1 MNKISLNGS
10 YKLYITDGKNFDF
23 DGVNFNGLGEPIDAT
38 VPGNVEL
45 DLMRANLLPNL
56 YFADNIKKAEYLESK
71 DFVYVKDFEFDF
83 NDNCHRELV
92 FDGVD
97 TIAEYYLNGVKIGE
111 SENAFVEYRFSVDD
125 VLRNGSNRLV
135 VHIFSSVNHAKKYEH
150 TPLNIGIY
158 DGCYESLNIRKPA
171 SSFGWDI
178 LPRAVSAGIFRD
190 VYIREY
196 SAVEITN
203 VYIATNRLVDN
214 LAILTVSVNA
224 RIADEF
230 LGKLTLKISGKC
242 KDSEFNKICPFTFT
256 SKTVFPYVE
265 NPVLWYPCGYGA
277 PDLYDVTVELV
288 SDGKVMAQKSIK
300 FGIRS
305 VDVRYTE
312 EIGENGDFRIFVNDK
327 LIKVKGVNHTPID
340 VYHSKD
346 KEKYA
351 DIIGGIKNMNC
362 NFVRVWGGGVYE
374 SDEFYSLCDENGIMV
389 WHDFMLAC
397 HMYPQTKD
405 FLDKISFECK
415 NVVERLRNHPSIIAW
430 CGSNETDWMY
440 TCIGLNP
447 NDDKITRVVMKDVLS
462 AVDPFRPF
470 FPTTPYFSNDF
481 IKKQGGVFY
490 VDLDEI
496 TAKRRPLSEEHYWWH
511 RNDFLKFTDQNH
523 KFIMEIGYGGCNS
536 LDELNKYLPVGW
548 TFKDDKFW
556 GCHSYPTEDSRTTGL
571 DYLLDGVENN
581 NEELVSASRAYQ
593 AEAYKYIVERSRI
606 RPYFNGICLWNYGD
620 GFPIFSSA
628 FVGYDGDK
636 RPSYFT
642 VKDSYE
648 PVQCIMKYENG
659 KVEVYIVNDTSFE
672 GKVGLKISCVYGA
685 KEKEIEIKA
694 NEILLADTIS
704 CGENQLITS
713 ELNVCGKSVG
723 NYLYTYGGKIDYRRY
738 KELLRSKA
746 ERH

>member
-1 MNKISLNGS
+1 MNKISLNGN
-10 YKLYITDGKNFDF
+10 YKLYITDGKNSDF
-23 DGVNFNGLGEPIDAT
+23 DGLGEVVDAI
-38 VPGNVEL
+38 VPGNAEL
-45 DLMRANLLPNL
+45 DLMRANMLPDL
-56 YFADNIKKAEYLESK
+56 YFADNIGKAEFLESK
-71 DFVYVKDFEFDF
+71 DFVYVKDFEFNSD
-83 NDNCHRELV
+83 NDRHRELV
-92 FDGVD
+92 FKGVD

-111 SENAFVEYRFSVDD
+111 SENAFVEYGFSVDN
-125 VLRNGSNRLV
+125 VLKNGSNRLV
-135 VHIFSSVNHAKKYEH
+135 VHIFSSVNHAKKYEY

-190 VYIREY
+190 VYIQEY
-196 SAVEITN
+196 SSVEITD

-224 RIADEF
+224 RVADEF
-230 LGKLTLKISGKC
+230 SGKLTLKITGKC
-242 KDSEFNKICPFTFT
+242 KDSEFSKICPFTFT

-265 NPVLWYPCGYGA
+265 NPVLWYPCGYGS

-288 SDGKVMAQKSIK
+288 ADGKVLAQKSIR

-312 EIGENGDFRIFVNDK
+312 EIGEDGNFQIFVNNE

-351 DIIGGIKNMNC
+351 DIVDGIKNMNC
-362 NFVRVWGGGVYE
+362 NFVRVWGGGIYE
-374 SDEFYSLCDENGIMV
+374 DDEFYSLCDEKGVMV

-397 HMYPQTKD
+397 HMYPQTKE

-415 NVVERLRNHPSIIAW
+415 NVVGRLRNHPSIIAW

-462 AVDPFRPF
+462 AVDLFRPF
-470 FPTTPYFSNDF
+470 FPTTPYFSNEF
-481 IKKQGGVFY
+481 IKKRGGVFF
-490 VDLDEI
+490 VDLAEI
-496 TAKRRPLSEEHYWWH
+496 TERRRPLPEEHYWWH
-511 RNDFLKFTDQNH
+511 RNDFLKFIDQNH
-523 KFIMEIGYGGCNS
+523 KFIMEIGFGGCNS
-536 LDELNKYLPVGW
+536 PEELNKYLPKGW
-548 TFKDDKFW
+548 KFKDDKYW
-556 GCHSYPTEDSRTTGL
+556 DCHSYPTEDGRTTGL
-571 DYLLDGVENN
+571 DYLFDGVGDSD
-581 NEELVSASRAYQ
+581 EELVSASRAYQ
-593 AEAYKYIVERSRI
+593 AEAYKYVVERSRI
-606 RPYFNGICLWNYGD
+606 RPYFNGICLWNYRD

-636 RPSYFT
+636 RPAYFA
-642 VKDSYE
+642 VKNSYE

-659 KVEVYIVNDTSFE
+659 KVEVYIVNDTPFE
-672 GKVGLKISCVYGA
+672 GKVVLKLSNA
-685 KEKEIEIKA
+685 SKKEIEIKA
-694 NEILLADTIS
+694 NDILLADTVS
-704 CGENQLITS
+704 CGENELITS
-713 ELNVCGKSVG
+713 ELSVEGKTVK
-723 NYLYTYGGKIDYRRY
+723 NYLYTYSRKIDYPTY
-738 KELLRSKA
+738 KKLSGNKDE
-746 ERH
+746 

>member
-1 MNKISLNGS
+1 MNKISLNGN
-10 YKLYITDGKNFDF
+10 YKLYITDGKNSDF
-23 DGVNFNGLGEPIDAT
+23 DGVGFDGLGEVVDAI
-38 VPGNVEL
+38 VPGNAEL
-45 DLMRANLLPNL
+45 DLMRANMLPDL
-56 YFADNIKKAEYLESK
+56 YFADNIKKAEFLESK
-71 DFVYVKDFEFDF
+71 DFVYVKDFEFNSDT
-83 NDNCHRELV
+83 DRHRELV
-92 FDGVD
+92 FKGVD

-111 SENAFVEYRFSVDD
+111 SENAFVEYGFSVDN
-125 VLRNGSNRLV
+125 VLKNGSNRLV
-135 VHIFSSVNHAKKYEH
+135 VHIFSSVNRAKKYEY

-190 VYIREY
+190 VYIQEY
-196 SAVEITN
+196 SSVEITD

-224 RIADEF
+224 RVADEF
-230 LGKLTLKISGKC
+230 SGKLTLKITGKC
-242 KDSEFNKICPFTFT
+242 KDSEFRKICPFTFT

-265 NPVLWYPCGYGA
+265 NPVLWYPCGYGS

-288 SDGKVMAQKSIK
+288 AGGKVLAQKSIR

-312 EIGENGDFRIFVNDK
+312 EIGEDGNFQIFVNNE

-351 DIIGGIKNMNC
+351 DIVDGIKNMNC
-362 NFVRVWGGGVYE
+362 NFVRVWGGGIYE
-374 SDEFYSLCDENGIMV
+374 DDEFYSLCDEKGVMV

-397 HMYPQTKD
+397 HMYPQTKK

-415 NVVERLRNHPSIIAW
+415 NVVGRLRNHPSIIAW

-470 FPTTPYFSNDF
+470 FPTTPYFSNEF
-481 IKKQGGVFY
+481 IKKRGGVFY
-490 VDLDEI
+490 VDLAEI
-496 TAKRRPLSEEHYWWH
+496 TERRRPLPEEHYWWH
-511 RNDFLKFTDQNH
+511 RNDFLKFIDQNH
-523 KFIMEIGYGGCNS
+523 KFIMEIGFGGCNS
-536 LDELNKYLPVGW
+536 REELNKYLPKGW
-548 TFKDDKFW
+548 KFKDDKYW
-556 GCHSYPTEDSRTTGL
+556 DCHSYPTEDGRTTGL
-571 DYLLDGVENN
+571 DYLFDGVGDGD
-581 NEELVSASRAYQ
+581 EELVSASRAYQ
-593 AEAYKYIVERSRI
+593 AEAYKYVVERSRI
-606 RPYFNGICLWNYGD
+606 RPYFNGICLWNYRD

-636 RPSYFT
+636 RPAYFA
-642 VKDSYE
+642 VKNSYE

-659 KVEVYIVNDTSFE
+659 KVEVYIVNDTPFE
-672 GKVGLKISCVYGA
+672 GKVVLKLSNA
-685 KEKEIEIKA
+685 SKKEIEIKA
-694 NEILLADTIS
+694 NDILLADTVS
-704 CGENQLITS
+704 CGENELITS
-713 ELNVCGKSVG
+713 ELSVEGKTVK
-723 NYLYTYGGKIDYRRY
+723 NYLYTYSRKIDYPTY
-738 KELLRSKA
+738 KKLSGNKDE
-746 ERH
+746 

>member
-1 MNKISLNGS
+1 MNKISLNGN
-10 YKLYITDGKNFDF
+10 YKLYITDGEKFDF
-23 DGVNFNGLGEPIDAT
+23 DGVSPNGLGEPVDAI
-38 VPGNVEL
+38 VPSNVEL

-56 YFADNIKKAEYLESK
+56 YFADNIRKAEYLESK
-71 DFVYVKDFEFDF
+71 DFVYVKDFEFNFD
-83 NDNCHRELV
+83 NDCHRELV
-92 FDGVD
+92 FNGVD
-97 TIAEYYLNGVKIGE
+97 TIAEYYLNGVKIGK
-111 SENAFVEYRFSVDD
+111 SENAFAEYVFSVDN
-125 VLRNGSNRLV
+125 VLKSGVNRLV
-135 VHIFSSVNHAKKYEH
+135 VHIFSSVNYAEKYEY

-178 LPRAVSAGIFRD
+178 LPRAVSAGIFRE

-196 SAVEITN
+196 SAVEITG
-203 VYIATNRLVDN
+203 VYIATNRLENN

-224 RIADEF
+224 RMTDEF
-230 LGKLTLKISGKC
+230 LGKAVLKITGKC
-242 KDSEFNKICPFTFT
+242 KESEFAKTYPFTFT

-277 PDLYDVTVELV
+277 PDLYDVIVELV
-288 SDGKVMAQKSIK
+288 ADGKVLAQKSIK

-312 EIGENGDFRIFVNDK
+312 EIGEDGNFQIFVNNE

-351 DIIGGIKNMNC
+351 DIVDGIKNMNC
-362 NFVRVWGGGVYE
+362 NFVRIWGGGIYE
-374 SDEFYSLCDENGIMV
+374 DDEFYSLCDEKGVMV

-397 HMYPQTKD
+397 HMYPQTKE

-415 NVVERLRNHPSIIAW
+415 NVVGRLRNHPSIIAW

-470 FPTTPYFSNDF
+470 FPTTPYFSNEF

-490 VDLDEI
+490 VDLAEI
-496 TAKRRPLSEEHYWWH
+496 TERRRPLPEEHYWWH
-511 RNDFLKFTDQNH
+511 RNDFLKFIDQNH
-523 KFIMEIGYGGCNS
+523 KFIMEIGFGGCNS
-536 LDELNKYLPVGW
+536 LEELNKYLPKGW
-548 TFKDDKFW
+548 KFKDDKYW
-556 GCHSYPTEDSRTTGL
+556 DCHSYPTEDGRTTGL
-571 DYLLDGVENN
+571 DYLFDGVGDGD
-581 NEELVSASRAYQ
+581 EELVSASRAYQ
-593 AEAYKYIVERSRI
+593 AEAYKYVVERSRI
-606 RPYFNGICLWNYGD
+606 RPYFNGICLWNYRD

-636 RPSYFT
+636 RPAYFA
-642 VKDSYE
+642 VKNSYE

-659 KVEVYIVNDTSFE
+659 KVEVYIVNDTPFE
-672 GKVGLKISCVYGA
+672 GKVVLKLSNA
-685 KEKEIEIKA
+685 SQKEIEIKA
-694 NEILLADTIS
+694 NDILLADTVS
-704 CGENQLITS
+704 CGENELITS
-713 ELNVCGKSVG
+713 ELSVDGKTVK
-723 NYLYTYGGKIDYRRY
+723 NYLYTYSRKIDYPTY
-738 KELLRSKA
+738 KKISGNKDE
-746 ERH
+746 

>member
-1 MNKISLNGS
+1 MNKISLNGN
-10 YKLYITDGKNFDF
+10 YKLYITDGKNSDF
-23 DGVNFNGLGEPIDAT
+23 DGVGFDGLGEVVDAI
-38 VPGNVEL
+38 VPGNAEL
-45 DLMRANLLPNL
+45 DLMRANMLPDL
-56 YFADNIKKAEYLESK
+56 YFADNIRKAEFLESK
-71 DFVYVKDFEFDF
+71 DFVYVKDFEFNSD
-83 NDNCHRELV
+83 NDRHRELV
-92 FDGVD
+92 FKGVD

-111 SENAFVEYRFSVDD
+111 SENAFVEYVFSVDN
-125 VLRNGSNRLV
+125 VLKNGSNRLV
-135 VHIFSSVNHAKKYEH
+135 VHIFSSVNHAKKYEY

-190 VYIREY
+190 VYIQEY
-196 SAVEITN
+196 SSVEITD
-203 VYIATNRLVDN
+203 VYVATNRLVDN

-224 RIADEF
+224 RVADEF
-230 LGKLTLKISGKC
+230 SGNLTLKITGKC
-242 KDSEFNKICPFTFT
+242 KDSEFSKICPFTFT

-265 NPVLWYPCGYGA
+265 NPVLWYPSGYGS

-288 SDGKVMAQKSIK
+288 AGGKVLAKKSIK

-312 EIGENGDFRIFVNDK
+312 EIGEDGNFQIFVNNEP
-327 LIKVKGVNHTPID
+327 IKVKGVNHTPID

-351 DIIGGIKNMNC
+351 DIVDGIKNMNC
-362 NFVRVWGGGVYE
+362 NFVRVWGGGIYE
-374 SDEFYSLCDENGIMV
+374 DDEFYSLCDEKGVMV

-397 HMYPQTKD
+397 HMYPQTKE

-415 NVVERLRNHPSIIAW
+415 NVVGRLRNHPSIIAW

-470 FPTTPYFSNDF
+470 FPTTPYFSNEF

-490 VDLDEI
+490 VDLAEI
-496 TAKRRPLSEEHYWWH
+496 TERRRPLPEEHYWWH
-511 RNDFLKFTDQNH
+511 RNDFLKFIDQNH
-523 KFIMEIGYGGCNS
+523 KFIMEIGFGGCNS
-536 LDELNKYLPVGW
+536 REELNKYLPKGW
-548 TFKDDKFW
+548 KFKDDKYW
-556 GCHSYPTEDSRTTGL
+556 DCHSYPTEDGRTTGL
-571 DYLLDGVENN
+571 DYLFDGVGDGD
-581 NEELVSASRAYQ
+581 EELVSASRAYQ
-593 AEAYKYIVERSRI
+593 AEAYKYVVERSRI
-606 RPYFNGICLWNYGD
+606 RPYFNGICLWNYRD

-636 RPSYFT
+636 RPAYFA
-642 VKDSYE
+642 VKNSYE

-659 KVEVYIVNDTSFE
+659 KVEVYIVNDTPFE
-672 GKVGLKISCVYGA
+672 GKVVLKLSNA
-685 KEKEIEIKA
+685 SKKEIEIKA
-694 NEILLADTIS
+694 NDILLADTVS
-704 CGENQLITS
+704 CGENELITS
-713 ELNVCGKSVG
+713 ELSVEGKTVK
-723 NYLYTYGGKIDYRRY
+723 NYLYTYSRKIDYPTY
-738 KELLRSKA
+738 KKLSGNKDE
-746 ERH
+746 

>member
-1 MNKISLNGS
+1 MNKISLNGN
-10 YKLYITDGKNFDF
+10 YKLYITDGKNSDF
-23 DGVNFNGLGEPIDAT
+23 DGVGFDGLGEVVDAI
-38 VPGNVEL
+38 VPGNAEL
-45 DLMRANLLPNL
+45 DLMRANMLPDL
-56 YFADNIKKAEYLESK
+56 YFADNIRKAEFLESK
-71 DFVYVKDFEFDF
+71 DFVYVKDFEFNSD
-83 NDNCHRELV
+83 NDRHRELV
-92 FDGVD
+92 FKGVD

-111 SENAFVEYRFSVDD
+111 SENAFVEYVFSVDN
-125 VLRNGSNRLV
+125 VLKNGSNRLV
-135 VHIFSSVNHAKKYEH
+135 VHIFSSVNRAKKYEY

-190 VYIREY
+190 VYIQEY
-196 SAVEITN
+196 SSVEITD
-203 VYIATNRLVDN
+203 VYVATNRLVDN

-224 RIADEF
+224 RVADEF
-230 LGKLTLKISGKC
+230 SGKLTLKITGKC
-242 KDSEFNKICPFTFT
+242 KDSEFSKICPFTFT

-265 NPVLWYPCGYGA
+265 NPVLWYPCGYGS

-288 SDGKVMAQKSIK
+288 ADGKVLAQKSIR

-312 EIGENGDFRIFVNDK
+312 EIGEDGNFQIFVNNE

-351 DIIGGIKNMNC
+351 DIVDGIKNMNC
-362 NFVRVWGGGVYE
+362 NFVRVWGGGIYE
-374 SDEFYSLCDENGIMV
+374 DDEFYSLCDEKGVMV

-397 HMYPQTKD
+397 HMYPQTKE

-415 NVVERLRNHPSIIAW
+415 NVVGRLRNHPSIIAW

-470 FPTTPYFSNDF
+470 FPTTPYFSNEF
-481 IKKQGGVFY
+481 IKKRGGVFY
-490 VDLDEI
+490 VDLAEI
-496 TAKRRPLSEEHYWWH
+496 TERRRPLPEEHYWWH
-511 RNDFLKFTDQNH
+511 RNDFLKFIDQNH
-523 KFIMEIGYGGCNS
+523 KFIMEIGFGGCNPPE
-536 LDELNKYLPVGW
+536 ELNKYLPKGW
-548 TFKDDKFW
+548 KFKDDKYW
-556 GCHSYPTEDSRTTGL
+556 VCHSYPTEDGRTTGL
-571 DYLLDGVENN
+571 DYLFDGVGDGD
-581 NEELVSASRAYQ
+581 EELVSASRAYQ
-593 AEAYKYIVERSRI
+593 AEAYKYVVERSRI
-606 RPYFNGICLWNYGD
+606 RPYFNGICLWNYRD

-636 RPSYFT
+636 RPAYFA
-642 VKDSYE
+642 VKNSYE

-659 KVEVYIVNDTSFE
+659 KVEVYIVNDTPFE
-672 GKVGLKISCVYGA
+672 GKVVLKLSNA
-685 KEKEIEIKA
+685 SKQEIGIKA
-694 NEILLADTIS
+694 NDILLADTVS
-704 CGENQLITS
+704 CGENELITS
-713 ELNVCGKSVG
+713 ELSVEGKTVK
-723 NYLYTYGGKIDYRRY
+723 NYLYTYSRKIDYPTY
-738 KELLRSKA
+738 KKLSGNKDE
-746 ERH
+746 

>member
-1 MNKISLNGS
+1 MNKISLNGN
-10 YKLYITDGKNFDF
+10 YKLYITDGKNSDF
-23 DGVNFNGLGEPIDAT
+23 DGVGFDGLGEAVDAI
-38 VPGNVEL
+38 VPGNAEL
-45 DLMRANLLPNL
+45 DLMRANMLPDL
-56 YFADNIKKAEYLESK
+56 YFADNIRKAEFLESK
-71 DFVYVKDFEFDF
+71 DFVYVKDFEFNSD
-83 NDNCHRELV
+83 NDRHRELV
-92 FDGVD
+92 FKGVD

-111 SENAFVEYRFSVDD
+111 SENAFVEYGFSVDN
-125 VLRNGSNRLV
+125 VLKNGSNRLV
-135 VHIFSSVNHAKKYEH
+135 VHIFSSVNHAKKYEY

-190 VYIREY
+190 VYIQEY
-196 SAVEITN
+196 SSVEITD
-203 VYIATNRLVDN
+203 VYVATNRLVDN

-224 RIADEF
+224 RVADEF
-230 LGKLTLKISGKC
+230 SGKLTLKITGKC
-242 KDSEFNKICPFTFT
+242 KDSEFSKICPFTFT

-265 NPVLWYPCGYGA
+265 NPVLWYPSGYGS

-288 SDGKVMAQKSIK
+288 ADGKVLAQKSIR

-312 EIGENGDFRIFVNDK
+312 EIGEDGNFQIFVNNE

-351 DIIGGIKNMNC
+351 DIVDGIKNMNC
-362 NFVRVWGGGVYE
+362 NFVRVWGGGIYE
-374 SDEFYSLCDENGIMV
+374 DDEFYSLCDEKGVMV

-397 HMYPQTKD
+397 HMYPQTKE

-415 NVVERLRNHPSIIAW
+415 NVVGRLRNHPSIIAW

-470 FPTTPYFSNDF
+470 FPTTPYFSNEF

-490 VDLDEI
+490 VDLAEI
-496 TAKRRPLSEEHYWWH
+496 TERRRPLPEEHYWWH
-511 RNDFLKFTDQNH
+511 RNDFLKFIDQNH
-523 KFIMEIGYGGCNS
+523 KFIMEIGFGGCNS
-536 LDELNKYLPVGW
+536 LEELNKYLPKGW
-548 TFKDDKFW
+548 KFKDDKYW
-556 GCHSYPTEDSRTTGL
+556 NCHSYPTEDGRTTGL
-571 DYLLDGVENN
+571 DYLFDGVGDSD
-581 NEELVSASRAYQ
+581 EELVSASRAYQ
-593 AEAYKYIVERSRI
+593 AEAYKYVVERSRI
-606 RPYFNGICLWNYGD
+606 RPYFNGICLWNYRD

-636 RPSYFT
+636 RPAYFA
-642 VKDSYE
+642 VKNSYE

-659 KVEVYIVNDTSFE
+659 KVEVYIVNDTPFE
-672 GKVGLKISCVYGA
+672 GKVVLKLSNA
-685 KEKEIEIKA
+685 SKKEIEIKA
-694 NEILLADTIS
+694 NDILLADTVS
-704 CGENQLITS
+704 CGENELITS
-713 ELNVCGKSVG
+713 ELSVG
-723 NYLYTYGGKIDYRRY
+723 GKTVKNYLYTYSRKIDYTKY
-738 KELLRSKA
+738 KKLSGNKDE
-746 ERH
+746 

>member
-1 MNKISLNGS
+1 MNKISLNGN

-23 DGVNFNGLGEPIDAT
+23 DGVNFNGLSEPIDAT

-45 DLMRANLLPNL
+45 DLMRANLLPDL
-56 YFADNIKKAEYLESK
+56 YFADNIKKAECLESK
-71 DFVYVKDFEFDF
+71 DFVYVKDFEFSF

-92 FDGVD
+92 FCGVD
-97 TIAEYYLNGVKIGE
+97 TIAEYYLNGVKIGK
-111 SENAFVEYRFSVDD
+111 SENAFVEYRFSVDN
-125 VLRNGSNRLV
+125 VLKNGNNRLV
-135 VHIFSSVNHAKKYEH
+135 VHIFSSVNHAKKYEY

-178 LPRAVSAGIFRD
+178 LPRAVSAGIFRE

-230 LGKLTLKISGKC
+230 LGKLTLKITGKC
-242 KDSEFNKICPFTFT
+242 KNSEFVKICPFTFT
-256 SKTVFPYVE
+256 AKTVFPYVE
-265 NPVLWYPCGYGA
+265 NPVLWYPCGYGS
-277 PDLYDVTVELV
+277 PDLYDVSVELV
-288 SDGKVMAQKSIK
+288 VDGKVMAQKSIK

-312 EIGENGDFRIFVNDK
+312 EIGDNGNFQIFVNDR
-327 LIKVKGVNHTPID
+327 LIKIKGVNHTPID

-351 DIIGGIKNMNC
+351 DIVDGIKGMNC
-362 NFVRVWGGGVYE
+362 NFVRIWGGGVYE
-374 SDEFYSLCDENGIMV
+374 DDEFYSLCDENGIMV
-389 WHDFMLAC
+389 WQDFMLAC
-397 HMYPQTKD
+397 HMYPQTQE
-405 FLDKISFECK
+405 FLNKISFECK
-415 NVVERLRNHPSIIAW
+415 NVVERLRNHPSLIAW

-470 FPTTPYFSNDF
+470 FPTTPYFSDEF

-490 VDLDEI
+490 VDLAEI
-496 TAKRRPLSEEHYWWH
+496 TERRRPLPEEHYWWH
-511 RNDFLKFTDQNH
+511 RNNFLKFTDQNH
-523 KFIMEIGYGGCNS
+523 KFIMEIGFGGCNS
-536 LDELNKYLPVGW
+536 LEELNKYLPNCW
-548 TFKDDKFW
+548 NFKDDKYW
-556 GCHSYPTEDSRTTGL
+556 SCHSYPTEDSRTVGL
-571 DYLLDGVENN
+571 DYLFYGVENN
-581 NEELVSASRAYQ
+581 NDDLVSASRAYQ

-606 RPYFNGICLWNYGD
+606 RPYFNGICLWNYRD

-636 RPSYFT
+636 RPSYFA
-642 VKDSYE
+642 VKNSYE
-648 PVQCIMKYENG
+648 PVQCIMKYEKG
-659 KVEVYIVNDTSFE
+659 KVEVYIVNDTSFT
-672 GKVGLKISCVYGA
+672 GKVGLKLSLASGT

-694 NEILLADTIS
+694 NEILLFDTLN
-704 CGENQLITS
+704 CDENRLITS
-713 ELNVCGKSVG
+713 ELSVCDKKIN
-723 NYLYTYGGKIDYRRY
+723 NYLYTYDEKIDYKRY
-738 KELLRSKA
+738 KELLTRKD
-746 ERH
+746 

>member
-1 MNKISLNGS
+1 MNKISLNGN
-10 YKLYITDGKNFDF
+10 YKLYITDGKNSDFGGVGFD
-23 DGVNFNGLGEPIDAT
+23 GLGEVVDAI
-38 VPGNVEL
+38 VPGNAEL
-45 DLMRANLLPNL
+45 DLMRANMLPDL
-56 YFADNIKKAEYLESK
+56 YFADNIRKAEFLESK
-71 DFVYVKDFEFDF
+71 DFVYVKDFEFNSDT
-83 NDNCHRELV
+83 DRHRELV
-92 FDGVD
+92 FKGVD

-111 SENAFVEYRFSVDD
+111 SENAFVEYGFSVDN
-125 VLRNGSNRLV
+125 VLKNGSNRLV
-135 VHIFSSVNHAKKYEH
+135 VHIFSSVNRAKKYEY

-190 VYIREY
+190 VYIQEY
-196 SAVEITN
+196 SSVEITD
-203 VYIATNRLVDN
+203 VYVATNRLVDN

-224 RIADEF
+224 RVADEF
-230 LGKLTLKISGKC
+230 SGKLTLKITGKC
-242 KDSEFNKICPFTFT
+242 KDSEFRKICPFTFT

-265 NPVLWYPCGYGA
+265 NPVLWYPCGYGS

-288 SDGKVMAQKSIK
+288 AGGKVLAQKSIR

-312 EIGENGDFRIFVNDK
+312 EIGEDGNFQIFVNNE

-351 DIIGGIKNMNC
+351 DIVDGIKNMNC
-362 NFVRVWGGGVYE
+362 NFVRIWGGGIYE
-374 SDEFYSLCDENGIMV
+374 DDEFYSLCDEKGVMV

-397 HMYPQTKD
+397 HMYPQTKE

-415 NVVERLRNHPSIIAW
+415 NVVGRLRNHPSIIAW

-470 FPTTPYFSNDF
+470 FPTTPYFSNEF

-490 VDLDEI
+490 VDLAEI
-496 TAKRRPLSEEHYWWH
+496 TERRRPLPEEHYWWH
-511 RNDFLKFTDQNH
+511 RNDFLKFIDQNH
-523 KFIMEIGYGGCNS
+523 KFIMEIGFGGCNS
-536 LDELNKYLPVGW
+536 PEELNKYLPKGW
-548 TFKDDKFW
+548 KFNDDKYW
-556 GCHSYPTEDSRTTGL
+556 DCHSYPTEDGRTTGL
-571 DYLLDGVENN
+571 DYLFDGVGDGD
-581 NEELVSASRAYQ
+581 EELVSASRAYQ
-593 AEAYKYIVERSRI
+593 AEAYKYVVERSRI
-606 RPYFNGICLWNYGD
+606 RPYFNGICLWNYRD

-636 RPSYFT
+636 RPAYFA
-642 VKDSYE
+642 VKNSYE

-659 KVEVYIVNDTSFE
+659 KVEVYIVNDTPFE
-672 GKVGLKISCVYGA
+672 GKVVLKLSNA
-685 KEKEIEIKA
+685 SKKEIEIKA
-694 NEILLADTIS
+694 NDILLVDTVS
-704 CGENQLITS
+704 CGENELITS
-713 ELNVCGKSVG
+713 ELSVEGKTVK
-723 NYLYTYGGKIDYRRY
+723 NYLYTYSRKIDYPTY
-738 KELLRSKA
+738 KKLSGNKDE
-746 ERH
+746 

>member
-1 MNKISLNGS
+1 MNKISLNGN
-10 YKLYITDGKNFDF
+10 YKLYITDGEKFDF
-23 DGVNFNGLGEPIDAT
+23 DGVSPNGLGEPVDAI
-38 VPGNVEL
+38 VPSNVEL

-56 YFADNIKKAEYLESK
+56 YFADNIRKAEYLESK
-71 DFVYVKDFEFDF
+71 DFVYVKDFEFNFD
-83 NDNCHRELV
+83 NDCHRELV
-92 FDGVD
+92 FNGVD
-97 TIAEYYLNGVKIGE
+97 TIAEYYLNGVKIGK
-111 SENAFVEYRFSVDD
+111 SENAFAEYVFSVDN
-125 VLRNGSNRLV
+125 VLKSGVNRLV
-135 VHIFSSVNHAKKYEH
+135 VHIFSSVNYAEKYEY

-178 LPRAVSAGIFRD
+178 LPRAVSAGIFRE

-196 SAVEITN
+196 SAVEITG
-203 VYIATNRLVDN
+203 VYIATNRLENN

-224 RIADEF
+224 RMTDEF
-230 LGKLTLKISGKC
+230 LGKAVLKITGKC
-242 KDSEFNKICPFTFT
+242 KESEFAKTYPFTFT

-277 PDLYDVTVELV
+277 PDLYDVIVELV
-288 SDGKVMAQKSIK
+288 ADGKVLAQKSIK

-312 EIGENGDFRIFVNDK
+312 EIGEDGNFQIFVNNE

-351 DIIGGIKNMNC
+351 DIVDGIKNMNC
-362 NFVRVWGGGVYE
+362 NFVRIWGGGIYE
-374 SDEFYSLCDENGIMV
+374 DDEFYSLCDEKGVMV

-397 HMYPQTKD
+397 HMYPQTKE

-415 NVVERLRNHPSIIAW
+415 NVVGRLRNHPSIIAW

-470 FPTTPYFSNDF
+470 FPTTPYFSNEF

-490 VDLDEI
+490 VDLAEI
-496 TAKRRPLSEEHYWWH
+496 TERRRPLPEEHYWWH
-511 RNDFLKFTDQNH
+511 RNDFLKFIDQNH
-523 KFIMEIGYGGCNS
+523 KFIMEIGFGGCNS
-536 LDELNKYLPVGW
+536 LEELNKYLPKGW
-548 TFKDDKFW
+548 KFKDDKYW
-556 GCHSYPTEDSRTTGL
+556 DCHSYPTEDGRTTGL
-571 DYLLDGVENN
+571 DYLFDGVGDGD
-581 NEELVSASRAYQ
+581 EELVSASRAYQ
-593 AEAYKYIVERSRI
+593 AEAYKYVVERSRI
-606 RPYFNGICLWNYGD
+606 RPYFNGICLWNYRD

-636 RPSYFT
+636 RPAYFA
-642 VKDSYE
+642 VKNSYE

-659 KVEVYIVNDTSFE
+659 KVEVYIVNDTPFE
-672 GKVGLKISCVYGA
+672 GKVVLKLSNA
-685 KEKEIEIKA
+685 SQKEIEIKA
-694 NEILLADTIS
+694 NDILLADTVS
-704 CGENQLITS
+704 CGENELITS
-713 ELNVCGKSVG
+713 ELSVDGKTVK
-723 NYLYTYGGKIDYRRY
+723 NYLYTYSRKIDYPTY
-738 KELLRSKA
+738 KKLSGNKDE
-746 ERH
+746 

>member
-1 MNKISLNGS
+1 MNKISLNGN
-10 YKLYITDGKNFDF
+10 YKLYITDGKNPDF
-23 DGVNFNGLGEPIDAT
+23 DRVNFNGLSEPIDAT

-45 DLMRANLLPNL
+45 DLMRANLLPDL

-125 VLRNGSNRLV
+125 VLKNGSNRLV
-135 VHIFSSVNHAKKYEH
+135 VHIFSSVNHAKKYEY

-190 VYIREY
+190 VYIQEC

-230 LGKLTLKISGKC
+230 SGKLTLKISGKC

-288 SDGKVMAQKSIK
+288 ADGKVMARKSIK

-305 VDVRYTE
+305 VEVGYTE

-351 DIIGGIKNMNC
+351 DIVDGIKGMNC

-374 SDEFYSLCDENGIMV
+374 DDEFYSLCDEKGIMV

-397 HMYPQTKD
+397 HMYPQTKE

-415 NVVERLRNHPSIIAW
+415 NVVEGLRNHTSIIAW

-447 NDDKITRVVMKDVLS
+447 NDDKITRVIMKDVLS

-490 VDLDEI
+490 VDLAEI
-496 TAKRRPLSEEHYWWH
+496 TERRRPLPEEHYWWH

-523 KFIMEIGYGGCNS
+523 KFIMEIGFGGCNS

-556 GCHSYPTEDSRTTGL
+556 GCHSYPTEDSRTAGL
-571 DYLLDGVENN
+571 DYLFDGVENN
-581 NEELVSASRAYQ
+581 NEELVAASRAYQ

-606 RPYFNGICLWNYGD
+606 RPYFNGICLWNYRD

-636 RPSYFT
+636 RPAYFA
-642 VKDSYE
+642 VKNSYE

-659 KVEVYIVNDTSFE
+659 KVEVYIVNDTPSEFK
-672 GKVGLKISCVYGA
+672 GRLRLSGIFGI
-685 KEKEIEIKA
+685 KEKEIDIKA
-694 NEILLADTIS
+694 NEIILVDTIS
-704 CGENQLITS
+704 CGENQFITS
-713 ELNVCGKSVG
+713 ELNVCGKTVK

-738 KELLRSKA
+738 KELLRSKN
-746 ERH
+746 ERR

>member
-1 MNKISLNGS
+1 MNKISLNGN
-10 YKLYITDGKNFDF
+10 YKLYITDGKNPDF
-23 DGVNFNGLGEPIDAT
+23 DRVNFNGLSEPIDAT

-45 DLMRANLLPNL
+45 DLMRANLLPDL

-125 VLRNGSNRLV
+125 VLKNGSNRLV
-135 VHIFSSVNHAKKYEH
+135 VHIFSSVNHAKKYEY

-190 VYIREY
+190 VYIQEC

-230 LGKLTLKISGKC
+230 SGKLTLKISGKC

-288 SDGKVMAQKSIK
+288 ADGKVMARKSIK

-305 VDVRYTE
+305 VEVGYTE
-312 EIGENGDFRIFVNDK
+312 EIGKNGDFRIFVNDK

-351 DIIGGIKNMNC
+351 DIVDGIKGMNC

-374 SDEFYSLCDENGIMV
+374 DDEFYSLCDEKGIMV

-397 HMYPQTKD
+397 HMYPQTKE

-415 NVVERLRNHPSIIAW
+415 NVVEGLRNHTSIIAW

-447 NDDKITRVVMKDVLS
+447 NDDKITRVIMKDVLS

-490 VDLDEI
+490 VDLAEI
-496 TAKRRPLSEEHYWWH
+496 TERRRPLPEEHYWWH

-523 KFIMEIGYGGCNS
+523 KFIMEIGFGGCNS

-556 GCHSYPTEDSRTTGL
+556 GCHSYPTEDSRTAGL
-571 DYLLDGVENN
+571 DYLFDGVENN
-581 NEELVSASRAYQ
+581 NEELVAASRAYQ

-606 RPYFNGICLWNYGD
+606 RPYFNGICLWNYRD

-636 RPSYFT
+636 RPAYFA
-642 VKDSYE
+642 VKNSYE

-659 KVEVYIVNDTSFE
+659 KVEVYIVNDTPSEFK
-672 GKVGLKISCVYGA
+672 GRLRLSGIFGI
-685 KEKEIEIKA
+685 KEKEIDIKA
-694 NEILLADTIS
+694 NEIILVDTIS
-704 CGENQLITS
+704 CGENQFITS
-713 ELNVCGKSVG
+713 ELNVCGKTVK

-738 KELLRSKA
+738 KELLRSKN
-746 ERH
+746 ERR

>member
-1 MNKISLNGS
+1 MNKISLNGN

-23 DGVNFNGLGEPIDAT
+23 DEVSFNGLGEPVDAT

-45 DLMRANLLPNL
+45 DLMRANLLPDL

-71 DFVYVKDFEFDF
+71 DFVYVKDFEFSF

-92 FDGVD
+92 FCGVD
-97 TIAEYYLNGVKIGE
+97 TIVEYYLNGVKIGK
-111 SENAFVEYRFSVDD
+111 SENAFVEYRFSVDN
-125 VLRNGSNRLV
+125 VLKNGNNRLV
-135 VHIFSSVNHAKKYEH
+135 VHIFSSVNHAKKYEY

-230 LGKLTLKISGKC
+230 LGKLTLKITGKC
-242 KDSEFNKICPFTFT
+242 KNSEFVKIYPFTFT
-256 SKTVFPYVE
+256 AKTVFPYVE
-265 NPVLWYPCGYGA
+265 NPVLWYPCGYGS

-288 SDGKVMAQKSIK
+288 ADGKVMAQKSIK

-312 EIGENGDFRIFVNDK
+312 EIGDNGNFQIFVNDR
-327 LIKVKGVNHTPID
+327 LIKIKGVNHTPID

-351 DIIGGIKNMNC
+351 DIVDGINGMNC
-362 NFVRVWGGGVYE
+362 NFVRIWGGGVYE
-374 SDEFYSLCDENGIMV
+374 DDEFYSLCDENGIMV

-397 HMYPQTKD
+397 HMYPQTQE
-405 FLDKISFECK
+405 FLNKISFECK
-415 NVVERLRNHPSIIAW
+415 NVVERLRNHTSIIAW

-470 FPTTPYFSNDF
+470 FPTTPYFSNEF

-490 VDLDEI
+490 VDLAEI
-496 TAKRRPLSEEHYWWH
+496 TERRRPLPEEHFWWH

-523 KFIMEIGYGGCNS
+523 KFIMEIGFGGCNS
-536 LDELNKYLPVGW
+536 LEKLNKYLPNGW
-548 TFKDDKFW
+548 NFKDDKYW
-556 GCHSYPTEDSRTTGL
+556 SCHSYPTEDSRTVGL
-571 DYLLDGVENN
+571 DYLFYGVENN
-581 NEELVSASRAYQ
+581 NDDLVSASRAYQ

-606 RPYFNGICLWNYGD
+606 RPYFNGICLWNYRD

-628 FVGYDGDK
+628 FVDYDGDK
-636 RPSYFT
+636 RPSYFA
-642 VKDSYE
+642 VKNSYE
-648 PVQCIMKYENG
+648 PVQCIMKYEKG
-659 KVEVYIVNDTSFE
+659 KVEVYIVNDTSFT
-672 GKVGLKISCVYGA
+672 GKVGLKLSLASGT

-694 NEILLADTIS
+694 NEILLFDTLN
-704 CGENQLITS
+704 CDENRLITS
-713 ELNVCGKSVG
+713 ELSACDKKIN
-723 NYLYTYGGKIDYRRY
+723 NYLYTYDEKIDYKRY
-738 KELLRSKA
+738 KELLTRKD
-746 ERH
+746 